1 MEIIKLL
8 QITIGQCYKKNGIY
22 SALKLAWKIHNFLAA
37 FRTVY
42 TLIPNQ
48 SFRKRITYVSPS
60 PAREAAQPAGENQ
73 VRDLKQVQIELLPFY
88 DDGEEVTAEK
98 VHTFIET
105 FNQRYFQYFID
116 PEKELLIGIRTRK
129 LQMIIRGEKAYLQRV
144 ENKVSNTV
152 KGMGV
157 GLQIYVAL
165 QMRDE
170 DPLIPKIKEYG
181 ENRLA
186 MRVDIPYQRT
196 MLKSFFDWF
205 TEVTGPLALPASAA
219 HYIA

>member
-48 SFRKRITYVSPS
+48 SLRKRITYVSPS
-60 PAREAAQPAGENQ
+60 PAGEAAQPAGENQ

-98 VHTFIET
+98 VHTFVET

-129 LQMIIRGEKAYLQRV
+129 LQMIIRGEKAYLQGFEDNVTKRV
-144 ENKVSNTV
+144 N
-152 KGMGV
+152 GMPV
-157 GLQIYVAL
+157 GLQVWVAL
-165 QMRDE
+165 KLRDE
-170 DPLIPKIKEYG
+170 DPLIPKIKQYS

-196 MLKSFFDWF
+196 MLKSFVDWY
-205 TEVTGPLALPASAA
+205 TEITAPLALPASTA